1 MSAALSKNPPVW
13 VENRRL
19 QRTQH
24 RMVRVPL
31 VKIFKRG
38 LLYNT
43 LTACWRMASAFI
55 VGYSNG
61 GMFPT

>member
-19 QRTQH
+19 QRTEH
-24 RMVRVPL
+24 REVRVPL